1 MHEAGHPAPKLVL
14 WGNPEGWGGRDRMEV
29 GGGFRTEGTHVYTY
43 GQFILMYGKNC
54 NNIVVI
60 LQLK

>member
-1 MHEAGHPAPKLVL
+1 MKQGTLPQSWCSGATQ
-14 WGNPEGWGGRDRMEV
+14 RDGV
-29 GGGFRTEGTHVYTY
+29 GGIGWRWEGDSGRRGHMYTY